1 MTLRMQTDRTKGK
14 HEKRWKNLK
23 FDMFSISPRFLFCL
37 FFKNPIQDHFIEI
50 CKVKIRTQNI
60 LANHSLSKFKICL
73 IKYSY
78 SVKSLDL
85 LFLAQFL

>member
-50 CKVKIRTQNI
+50 CKVKIR
-60 LANHSLSKFKICL
+60 
-73 IKYSY
+73 
-78 SVKSLDL
+78 
-85 LFLAQFL
+85 